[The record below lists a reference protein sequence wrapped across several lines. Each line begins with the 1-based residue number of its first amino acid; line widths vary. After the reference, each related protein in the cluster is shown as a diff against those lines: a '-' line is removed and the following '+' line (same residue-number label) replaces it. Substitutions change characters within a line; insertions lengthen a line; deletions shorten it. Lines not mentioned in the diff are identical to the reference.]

1 MDWTQLI
8 GPGIGAASLGVMGT
22 VLATKMKSSSD
33 ARVAAIDA
41 GPEYVAKLAARI
53 EDMQSRQE
61 AYEAHVER
69 QIYRQRQHIDAL
81 EAHIW
86 RGDPPPPPSAP
97 AWEPFEWK
105 GKNVVRPD

>member
-1 MDWTQLI
+1 MDWSQFI

-22 VLATKMKSSSD
+22 VLATKMKSSGD
-33 ARVAAIDA
+33 ARVAAITS

-53 EDMQSRQE
+53 EDMQARQE

-69 QIYRQRQHIDAL
+69 QMNRQRQHIDAL

-97 AWEPFEWK
+97 TWEPFEWK
-105 GKNVVRPD
+105 GRNRV

>member
-1 MDWTQLI
+1 MDWSQFI

-22 VLATKMKSSSD
+22 VLATKMKGSAD
-33 ARVAAIDA
+33 AQVAAINA
-41 GPEYVAKLAARI
+41 GPEYLASLTARVK
-53 EDMQSRQE
+53 DMQARQE

-69 QIYRQRQHIDAL
+69 QMTKQRQHIDAL

-86 RGDPPPPPSAP
+86 RGDPPPPPSPP

-105 GKNVVRPD
+105 GKNVV

>member
-53 EDMQSRQE
+53 EDMQARQE

-69 QIYRQRQHIDAL
+69 QMDKQRRHIDAL

-86 RGDPPPPPSAP
+86 RSDPPPPPNPP

-105 GKNVVRPD
+105 GRNRV

>member
-1 MDWTQLI
+1 MDWSQFI

-22 VLATKMKSSSD
+22 VLATKMKSSGD
-33 ARVAAIDA
+33 ARVAAITS

-53 EDMQSRQE
+53 DDMRDRQE

-69 QIYRQRQHIDAL
+69 QINRQRRHIDAL

-105 GKNVVRPD
+105 GKNVV

>member
-8 GPGIGAASLGVMGT
+8 GPGIGAAALGVMGT
-22 VLATKMKSSSD
+22 TLATKMKSSSD
-33 ARVAAIDA
+33 AQVAAINS
-41 GPEYVAKLAARI
+41 GPAYVASLAKQI
-53 EDMQSRQE
+53 DDMRKRQE

-69 QIYRQRQHIDAL
+69 QMNKQRHHIDAL

-105 GKNVVRPD
+105 GAKNV